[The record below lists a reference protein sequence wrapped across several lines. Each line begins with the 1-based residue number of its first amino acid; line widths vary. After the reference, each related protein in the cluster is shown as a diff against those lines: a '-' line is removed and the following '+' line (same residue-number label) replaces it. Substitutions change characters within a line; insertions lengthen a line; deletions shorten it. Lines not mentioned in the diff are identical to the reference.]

1 MNLVPFIF
9 VMGFVKQLI
18 YLQLFRQI
26 HRLYESM
33 SIENLH
39 SACNLFQISS
49 SNSERSGSDNFAQ
62 TVQWQSE
69 DRARVKT
76 LKVLE
81 GQSLCSGD
89 RIVGGEGDP
98 CQIFVVHRHKLSN
111 LDMMM
116 YNMRPLCS
124 KYL

>member
-1 MNLVPFIF
+1 MNLDPFIF
-9 VMGFVKQLI
+9 MKGFIKQLI

-49 SNSERSGSDNFAQ
+49 SNSERSGSGNFAQ

-111 LDMMM
+111 LDTMM
-116 YNMRPLCS
+116 
-124 KYL
+124 

>member
-9 VMGFVKQLI
+9 MMGFIKHLI

-49 SNSERSGSDNFAQ
+49 SNSERSGSGNFAQ

-111 LDMMM
+111 LDTMM
-116 YNMRPLCS
+116 
-124 KYL
+124 